1 MVIPPP
7 PTPTIDN
14 TEAPQAAEPAGNNA
28 LQGAASDD
36 SGSEPDT
43 PNSEDTEETASSE
56 SPSINAPESPEATR
70 EDSAGDDDSKGTPP
84 YENEEFIRGRES
96 SSARPGKRLKNPLG
110 DLASYTYQLSLYMI
124 TPDAYDA
131 FVASGRKNI
140 NLFNEQIAGSS
151 AAINANRKGGAFLV
165 AQSGGAGS
173 DPRIPGNKFDYYI
186 DNLSFKYYVSAKE
199 TMSPVGTIDYK
210 FQIIEPYGFS
220 FVSNLKRAQEELK
233 NYEEGASWSNDRK
246 SSIPA
251 PKQFFVLGIR
261 FYGWDKDGRQVTGD
275 ENFNGSAL
283 DPDAA
288 GNGAIFETF
297 YEITV
302 TELKYK
308 LDGKAVVYNISA
320 SHPDSKLGSNTKKG
334 IITSDKETWG
344 NTVRDMLSGPKGLI
358 TQLNEEQQALK
369 NNNTI
374 KYPVTYKIRWVG
386 DAEQIAIASVVS
398 KTRENK
404 SNQTAGQATNT
415 EEVTEA
421 VSIDSSPN
429 STQENINHGAPMP
442 ITQAIDIIL
451 SRSRYI
457 EAAMTL
463 NFKDSNQYDPETD
476 TLPSEDTPKIPF
488 KWYRITPEISNIKW
502 DDKLNDWAYDITYE
516 IKTYLMPIIDNPYVA
531 NTTKYYGPHKR
542 YDYWYTGE
550 NREIIS
556 YEQTLDNNY
565 QNTILASGSEPN
577 ETSEGNAENVS
588 SAPNTTQGLDQIS
601 AGGTPV
607 TSAVASVK
615 TNLYDPA
622 SYVKATVD
630 ILGDPDFLM
639 REVTS
644 GSAGFNKAINRFY
657 ESDGFTIN
665 PTGGQVFV
673 EIDFKEP
680 VDYSSTS
687 VSDLMEDGRGITG
700 VGGTLTINDSVLFW
714 DYPETVR
721 NIVNGISYTLTTVV
735 SNFKGGK
742 FTQRLEAFVN
752 DFKGGASLSAN
763 AREELNA
770 AIQEGRRLA
779 NDSGGGGAGAETGGT
794 VERELGQTVDDVRR
808 GEKLVNAG
816 TKKDPPPGKGQ
827 TPSTSTPPTPPA
839 EPNS

>member
-1 MVIPPP
+1 MEIPT

-14 TEAPQAAEPAGNNA
+14 TEIPATNEPTNNNS
-28 LQGAASDD
+28 LPGVASDD
-36 SGSEPDT
+36 SGSQPTT
-43 PNSEDTEETASSE
+43 PNSESTEATAGSE
-56 SPSINAPESPEATR
+56 SPSINALESPEATR
-70 EDSAGDDDSKGTPP
+70 EDAAGDDNTQGTPP
-84 YENEEFIRGRES
+84 YENEEFDRGKES
-96 SSARPGKRLKNPLG
+96 DGSRPGRRLENPLG
-110 DLASYTYQLSLYMI
+110 YLASYTYQLSLYMI

-151 AAINANRKGGAFLV
+151 AAIESNRKGGAFLV

-199 TMSPVGTIDYK
+199 TMSPVGTIEYK
-210 FQIIEPYGFS
+210 FQITEPYGFS

-233 NYEEGASWSNDRK
+233 KYAEGARWIDNK
-246 SSIPA
+246 NSSIPA

-261 FYGWDKDGRQVTGD
+261 FYGWDQNGRQVLGTEEFG
-275 ENFNGSAL
+275 NSAI
-283 DPDAA
+283 DPTAS

-297 YEITV
+297 YELTI

-320 SHPDSKLGSNTKKG
+320 AHPGSALGANTKKG
-334 IITSDKETWG
+334 IITSDKETYG
-344 NTVRDMLSGPKGLI
+344 NSVRDMLSGPKGLI
-358 TQLNEEQQALK
+358 TLLNQEQQNLK
-369 NNNTI
+369 DNNTI
-374 KYPVTYKIRWVG
+374 KYPVTYKVRWLG
-386 DAEQIAIASVVS
+386 DAEQIAVSSVVS
-398 KTRENK
+398 ETRENK
-404 SNQTAGQATNT
+404 SNQPAGQATNT
-415 EEVTEA
+415 DEVN
-421 VSIDSSPN
+421 DSSSTTASPN
-429 STQENINHGAPMP
+429 TNEEKITHGAPMP

-451 SRSRYI
+451 SRSKYI
-457 EAAMTL
+457 EDAMTL

-502 DDKLNDWAYDITYE
+502 DDILNDWAYDITYV
-516 IKTYLMPIIDNPYVA
+516 IKTYLMPIIDNPFVA
-531 NTTKYYGPHKR
+531 ETTKYYGPHKR

-556 YEQTLDNNY
+556 YEQSLDNNY
-565 QNTILASGSEPN
+565 TNTVVAGSGQPN

-601 AGGTPV
+601 AGGTAS
-607 TSAVASVK
+607 TAAVASVK

-622 SYVKATVD
+622 SYVKATVN

-644 GSAGFNKAINRFY
+644 GSAGFNKAIDRFY
-657 ESDGFTIN
+657 DTNGFTVN

-680 VDYSSTS
+680 VDYSATPN
-687 VSDLMEDGRGITG
+687 SDLMEDGRGITG
-700 VGGTLTINDSVLFW
+700 VGGTLSINDSILFW
-714 DYPETVR
+714 DYPDTVK
-721 NIVNGISYTLTTVV
+721 NVVKGISYTLTTVV
-735 SNFKGGK
+735 SNFKNGQ

-752 DFKGGASLSAN
+752 DFKGGAGLSEQN
-763 AREELNA
+763 RNELNA
-770 AIQEGRRLA
+770 ATQEGQRIARA
-779 NDSGGGGAGAETGGT
+779 QGGQQQTGTPTDSPISAAVTEAASRGDEFARTGL
-794 VERELGQTVDDVRR
+794 EAD
-808 GEKLVNAG
+808 
-816 TKKDPPPGKGQ
+816 
-827 TPSTSTPPTPPA
+827 S
-839 EPNS
+839 